1 MSNNTDNNM
10 PDIFDKIMHLPGL
23 RVFEPLYRKYKEVLL
38 YLFFGVLTT
47 VVSIGSYA
55 FFNVTLGIN
64 ELIANVI
71 SWVLAVLFAFFT
83 NRIWVFAAPTK
94 TVEEFMKQLFAGGRV
109 LTLVIEEIILLVF
122 ITMLHFNSM
131 LIKFIAQVVVI
142 ILNYVISKLLVF
154 RKDKS
159 KK

>member
-10 PDIFDKIMHLPGL
+10 QETKPDIFDKIMHLPGL
-23 RVFEPLYRKYKEVLL
+23 RVFEPLYKKYKEVLL

-55 FFNVTLGIN
+55 FF
-64 ELIANVI
+64 NVI

-94 TVEEFMKQLFAGGRV
+94 TVEEFMKQLVSFAGGRV

-142 ILNYVISKLLVF
+142 MLNYVISKLLVF
-154 RKDKS
+154 RKDKN